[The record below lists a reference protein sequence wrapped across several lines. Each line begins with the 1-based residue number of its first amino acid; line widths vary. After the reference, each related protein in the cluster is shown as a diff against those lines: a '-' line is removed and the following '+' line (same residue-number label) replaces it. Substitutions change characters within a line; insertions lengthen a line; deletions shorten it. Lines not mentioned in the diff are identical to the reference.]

1 MNSQTREKSNLRAP
15 TGSVTGLCSASATM
29 FAVGMA
35 FLGYWGVYEQG
46 SWRAVDYLVL
56 IVAVLG
62 FAALGCV
69 PWIVTTPVAEDEPDK
84 VAVARRAM
92 VLGTGLLWTAVC
104 IAVFT

>member
-1 MNSQTREKSNLRAP
+1 MNPQTREKSNLHAP

-46 SWRAVDYLVL
+46 SWRAVDYLVM
-56 IVAVLG
+56 IVAVIG

-69 PWIVTTPVAEDEPDK
+69 PWIVTTPVAEGDADK

-92 VLGTGLLWTAVC
+92 ALGTALIWTAVC
-104 IAVFT
+104 ITVFA